1 MAEKLKRWAIQ
12 VQPSCCSLHSWIH
25 IGYPRCIIA
34 ILEKESWI
42 MDLFCLIGRQNA
54 RFGHWQYKCSCH
66 LINVSLDLFILDIL
80 PGTLFFTLI
89 WSPAL
94 VAVFIIPCV
103 AEDHYSRLVL
113 EIIKASSYWKRD
125 VYNSLWIESVKN
137 EFLFT
142 DWSHITPHITP
153 LDMSGCLE
161 I

>member
-1 MAEKLKRWAIQ
+1 MSYSGSTELLLITFMDTHWLSSMYYCNSWKRVLNYGPLLLDWQ
-12 VQPSCCSLHSWIH
+12 TECPFWTLTVQMFMSFNECLFGSIH
-25 IGYPRCIIA
+25 
-34 ILEKESWI
+34 
-42 MDLFCLIGRQNA
+42 
-54 RFGHWQYKCSCH
+54 FGH
-66 LINVSLDLFILDIL
+66 L

-125 VYNSLWIESVKN
+125 VCNSLWIESVKN

-142 DWSHITPHITP
+142 DWPNRP
-153 LDMSGCLE
+153 LDTSGCLE